1 MLDSKYS
8 TGTYILV
15 HTYVMP
21 KVQKNVLELIMGDQ
35 RMGLWQAGIW
45 FILKVRQKRKKKR
58 EEPIR
63 KRKRLKERSK
73 NRQHDSNKKGISFAY
88 YMNAMG
94 PNWFGGPRTRRI
106 LLELQKSMAE

>member
-1 MLDSKYS
+1 ML
-8 TGTYILV
+8 
-15 HTYVMP
+15 
-21 KVQKNVLELIMGDQ
+21 KVQKNVFCCESANGTV
-35 RMGLWQAGIW
+35 AGRDVVHAKSTYKIE
-45 FILKVRQKRKKKR
+45 KKKR
-58 EEPIR
+58 DEPIG